1 MKLLLIY
8 LPLYTNI
15 ALVGATNAATDRW
28 LKKASSKILAVA

>member
-15 ALVGATNAATDRW
+15 VGATNAATATDRW

>member
-15 ALVGATNAATDRW
+15 VGATNAAATDRW